1 MEKIVLKKYS
11 NRRLYNTASSEYVTL
26 QEVADLVRNGADVE
40 VVDAKSREDVT
51 ALVLTQIILE
61 ETRQNN
67 FLLPVPLLHTIIKYG
82 DNLLLEFF
90 EHYLE
95 KSIQNFVEFKS
106 VTTAQYEKWLEL
118 ADSMSGMGA
127 LKPLNSAQAYQ
138 ELFGRFFTPPEK
150 EKQD

>member
-11 NRRLYNTASSEYVTL
+11 NRRLYNTSSSEYVTL

-40 VVDAKSREDVT
+40 VLDAKTKEDVT
-51 ALVLTQIILE
+51 ALILTQIILE

-82 DNLLLEFF
+82 DNLLIEFF

-95 KSIQNFVEFKS
+95 KSIKSFIEFKS

-118 ADSMSGMGA
+118 TDSMTGMGG
-127 LKPLNSAQAYQ
+127 LKPLNNAQVYQ

-150 EKQD
+150 KK

>member
-1 MEKIVLKKYS
+1 LEKIVLKKYS
-11 NRRLYNTASSEYVTL
+11 NRRLYNTSSSEYVTL

-40 VVDAKSREDVT
+40 VVDAKSKEDVT
-51 ALVLTQIILE
+51 ALILTQIILE

-95 KSIQNFVEFKS
+95 KSIRNFIEFKS
-106 VTTAQYEKWLEL
+106 VTAAQYEQWLEL
-118 ADSMSGMGA
+118 AENMSGMGA
-127 LKPLNSAQAYQ
+127 LKPLNNAQVYQ
-138 ELFGRFFTPPEK
+138 ELFGRFFSPPEADK
-150 EKQD
+150 

>member
-1 MEKIVLKKYS
+1 LEKIVLKKYS
-11 NRRLYNTASSEYVTL
+11 NRRLYNTSSSEYVTL

-40 VVDAKSREDVT
+40 VVDAKSKEDVT

-82 DNLLLEFF
+82 DNLLIEFF

-95 KSIQNFVEFKS
+95 KSIKNFVEFKS
-106 VTTAQYEKWLEL
+106 LTKSQYEKWLEL
-118 ADSMSGMGA
+118 TADSVTGMGG
-127 LKPLNSAQAYQ
+127 LQPLNSPQAYQ
-138 ELFGRFFTPPEK
+138 ELFGRLFTPPEK
-150 EKQD
+150 KK

>member
-11 NRRLYNTASSEYVTL
+11 NRRLYNTSSSEYVTL

-40 VVDAKSREDVT
+40 VVDAKSKEDVT

-82 DNLLLEFF
+82 DNLLIEFF

-95 KSIQNFVEFKS
+95 KSIKNFVEFKS
-106 VTTAQYEKWLEL
+106 LTKSQYEKWLEL
-118 ADSMSGMGA
+118 TADSVTGMGG
-127 LKPLNSAQAYQ
+127 LQPLNSPQAYQ
-138 ELFGRFFTPPEK
+138 ELFGRLFTPPEK
-150 EKQD
+150 KK

>member
-1 MEKIVLKKYS
+1 
-11 NRRLYNTASSEYVTL
+11 VTL

-40 VVDAKSREDVT
+40 VVDAKSKEDVT

-82 DNLLLEFF
+82 DNLLIEFF

-95 KSIQNFVEFKS
+95 KSIKNFVEFKS
-106 VTTAQYEKWLEL
+106 LTKSQYEKWLEL
-118 ADSMSGMGA
+118 TADSVTGMGG
-127 LKPLNSAQAYQ
+127 LQPLNSPQAYQ
-138 ELFGRFFTPPEK
+138 ELFGRLFTPPEK
-150 EKQD
+150 KK